1 MDGRAEWSN
10 MKKPVDNSQNC
21 ACGACKRDRYKYY
34 QEMEQYKK
42 WCAEQNLNST
52 QQPNNAIKTASVQ

>member
-1 MDGRAEWSN
+1 

-52 QQPNNAIKTASVQ
+52 QQPNNAIKTASV